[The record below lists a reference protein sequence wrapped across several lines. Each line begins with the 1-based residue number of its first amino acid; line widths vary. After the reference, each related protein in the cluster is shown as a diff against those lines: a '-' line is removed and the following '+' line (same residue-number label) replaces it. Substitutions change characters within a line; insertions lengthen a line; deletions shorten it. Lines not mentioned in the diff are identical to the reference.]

1 MLTITPGKCGDDN
14 RVVSKNVEWGT
25 AINCSVYH
33 ECSIMSPV
41 FLLEYNSSLV
51 NYNYLKVESWGRCY
65 YIVDITVAPGG
76 RIYLTCSED
85 VLMSNKD
92 EILSL
97 KAYLIRSE
105 NKPNKLLKDNSF
117 PVQTN
122 RQLETYA
129 FNRSPFT
136 ANYTSDITYVLT
148 VIGGDHS

>member
-25 AINCSVYH
+25 GINCSVYH

-51 NYNYLKVESWGRCY
+51 NYNYLKVESWGRY
-65 YIVDITVAPGG
+65 YFIMDMTVAPGG

-92 EILSL
+92 AILKL
-97 KAYLIRSE
+97 NAQIVRNEKTR
-105 NKPNKLLKDNSF
+105 NKLIVDNRYPAEIKSTLGVF
-117 PVQTN
+117 N
-122 RQLETYA
+122 FSET
-129 FNRSPFT
+129 PFDLSSGYNIVMT
-136 ANYTSDITYVLT
+136 VVGGKLT
-148 VIGGDHS
+148 

>member
-25 AINCSVYH
+25 PINCSVYH

-51 NYNYLKVESWGRCY
+51 NYNYLKVESWGRY
-65 YIVDITVAPGG
+65 YFIMDMTVAPGG

-92 EILSL
+92 AILKL
-97 KAYLIRSE
+97 NTQVVRNEKTR
-105 NKPNKLLKDNSF
+105 NKLIVDNRYPAEIKSTLGVF
-117 PVQTN
+117 N
-122 RQLETYA
+122 FSET
-129 FNRSPFT
+129 PFDLSSGYNIVMT
-136 ANYTSDITYVLT
+136 VVGGKLT
-148 VIGGDHS
+148 

>member
-1 MLTITPGKCGDDN
+1 MLTIVPGTCGDDN
-14 RVVSKNVEWGT
+14 RVVSKNVQWGT
-25 AINCSVYH
+25 PINCSVYH
-33 ECSIMSPV
+33 ECSIMNPI
-41 FLLEYNSSLV
+41 FLLEYSSSLV
-51 NYNYLKVESWGRCY
+51 NYNYLKVQSWGRYY

-105 NKPNKLLKDNSF
+105 NKSNKLLKDNSF

-122 RQLETYA
+122 RQLETYT

-136 ANYTSDITYVLT
+136 ANYASDITYVLT